1 MFLVFSLFAM
11 SYMMGFPNNNLASL
25 VGKFSTPTTM
35 GPGIDLWELLPT
47 VTVLGLLLGGILFFS
62 ATGFLTGFG
71 AVFLIPLGILFVFL
85 INWWVMPDFS
95 SLSLGTVPDLL
106 ITGTFNLLTIM
117 AIVTFIRG
125 DS

>member
-1 MFLVFSLFAM
+1 
-11 SYMMGFPNNNLASL
+11 
-25 VGKFSTPTTM
+25 
-35 GPGIDLWELLPT
+35 
-47 VTVLGLLLGGILFFS
+47 
-62 ATGFLTGFG
+62 
-71 AVFLIPLGILFVFL
+71 
-85 INWWVMPDFS
+85 MPDFS